1 VSTMDSLQPKNPWE
15 GRPWVSRFQRD
26 RLIYYLDLS
35 LDAYNESRV
44 QLLDDRRVF
53 EIAKR
58 FELGR

>member
-1 VSTMDSLQPKNPWE
+1 VNYDS
-15 GRPWVSRFQRD
+15 
-26 RLIYYLDLS
+26 YLDYS

-58 FELGR
+58 FELGDDQDEIRRFAEAIQEAFMEENN

>member
-1 VSTMDSLQPKNPWE
+1 MNYDS
-15 GRPWVSRFQRD
+15 
-26 RLIYYLDLS
+26 YLDLS

-58 FELGR
+58 FELGDDPDEIRRFAEAIQEAFMEENN

>member
-1 VSTMDSLQPKNPWE
+1 MNYDS
-15 GRPWVSRFQRD
+15 
-26 RLIYYLDLS
+26 YLDLS

-58 FELGR
+58 FELGEDEDEIRRFAEAIQEAFMEENN

>member
-1 VSTMDSLQPKNPWE
+1 MNYDS
-15 GRPWVSRFQRD
+15 
-26 RLIYYLDLS
+26 YLDLS

-58 FELGR
+58 FELGDDQDEIRRFAEAIQ

>member
-1 VSTMDSLQPKNPWE
+1 MNYDS
-15 GRPWVSRFQRD
+15 
-26 RLIYYLDLS
+26 YLDLS

-58 FELGR
+58 FELGDDQDEIRRFAEAIQEAFMEENN

>member
-1 VSTMDSLQPKNPWE
+1 VNYDS
-15 GRPWVSRFQRD
+15 
-26 RLIYYLDLS
+26 YLDYS

-58 FELGR
+58 FELGEDEDEIRRFAEAIQEAFMEENN

>member
-1 VSTMDSLQPKNPWE
+1 MNYDS
-15 GRPWVSRFQRD
+15 
-26 RLIYYLDLS
+26 YLDLS

-58 FELGR
+58 FELGDDQDEIRRFAEAVQGAFMEENN

>member
-1 VSTMDSLQPKNPWE
+1 MNYDS
-15 GRPWVSRFQRD
+15 
-26 RLIYYLDLS
+26 YLDYS

-58 FELGR
+58 FELGDDQDEIRRFAEAIQEAFMEENN

>member
-1 VSTMDSLQPKNPWE
+1 MNYDS
-15 GRPWVSRFQRD
+15 
-26 RLIYYLDLS
+26 YLDLS

-58 FELGR
+58 FELGDDQDEIRRFAEAIQEAFMEENNG

>member
-1 VSTMDSLQPKNPWE
+1 MTMNYDS
-15 GRPWVSRFQRD
+15 
-26 RLIYYLDLS
+26 YLDLS

-58 FELGR
+58 FELGDDQDEIRRFAEAIQEAFMEENNG

>member
-1 VSTMDSLQPKNPWE
+1 MNYDS
-15 GRPWVSRFQRD
+15 
-26 RLIYYLDLS
+26 YLDLS

-58 FELGR
+58 FEPGDDQDEIRRFAEAIQEAFMEENN

>member
-1 VSTMDSLQPKNPWE
+1 MNYDS
-15 GRPWVSRFQRD
+15 
-26 RLIYYLDLS
+26 YLDLS

-58 FELGR
+58 FELGDDQDEIRRFAEAIQKAFMEENN

>member
-1 VSTMDSLQPKNPWE
+1 MNYDS
-15 GRPWVSRFQRD
+15 
-26 RLIYYLDLS
+26 YLDLS

-58 FELGR
+58 FELGDDQDEIRRFAEAIQEAFVEENN

>member
-1 VSTMDSLQPKNPWE
+1 MNYDS
-15 GRPWVSRFQRD
+15 
-26 RLIYYLDLS
+26 YLDYS

-58 FELGR
+58 FELGDDQDEIRRFAQAIQEAFMEENN

>member
-1 VSTMDSLQPKNPWE
+1 MNYDS
-15 GRPWVSRFQRD
+15 
-26 RLIYYLDLS
+26 YLDLS

-58 FELGR
+58 FELGDDQDEILRFAQAIQEAFMEENN

>member
-1 VSTMDSLQPKNPWE
+1 MNYDSY
-15 GRPWVSRFQRD
+15 F
-26 RLIYYLDLS
+26 DLS

-58 FELGR
+58 FELGDDQDEIRRFAQAIQEAFMEENN

>member
-1 VSTMDSLQPKNPWE
+1 MTTSYDS
-15 GRPWVSRFQRD
+15 F
-26 RLIYYLDLS
+26 LDYS

-58 FELGR
+58 FELGDDQDEIRRFAEAIQEAFMEENN